1 MSRHI
6 AWIALLVA
14 GTLPAAEF
22 TPPADLPPIEVV
34 SAVLDDH
41 PVVREAEARLR
52 VAAAERDALGAGPH
66 ELELRVTGQRRDIA
80 GIADRSDEWSAGIER
95 GFRLFGKAGLDADIG
110 ARGMDEARE
119 KVGDA
124 RHETGRHLLGLW
136 YGALRALTETR
147 LRAAQADLLD
157 EVRGTVA
164 TRNRR
169 GDAARLEL
177 LEADAA
183 LAQARSQQQQA
194 LGRQQAALAALRAS
208 FPSLPPATPR
218 AAEPLLP
225 AGTAADWTAATLEH
239 NHELL
244 AVQSALEGSR
254 LAARRAGR
262 DRLPDPTLGLFY
274 ANEQFGDEKI
284 VGMSV
289 AVPIGIGARSAE
301 AERQRGQADAL
312 AELETATRRRLEAE
326 AVVNWERASTGV
338 ETWRQLRDAA
348 AAMTRHADLAR
359 RAYELGEMPLAESLL
374 ARRNAAEAEVA
385 AEQARLDANEAIAR
399 LLLDSHR
406 IWSTHADD
414 EPHGG

>member
-52 VAAAERDALGAGPH
+52 VAAAERDALDAGPH

-80 GIADRSDEWSAGIER
+80 GVADRSDEWSAGIER

-124 RHETGRHLLGLW
+124 RHETARQLLGLW

-157 EVRGTVA
+157 EVRSTVA

-177 LEADAA
+177 LEAD
-183 LAQARSQQQQA
+183 
-194 LGRQQAALAALRAS
+194 
-208 FPSLPPATPR
+208 
-218 AAEPLLP
+218 
-225 AGTAADWTAATLEH
+225 
-239 NHELL
+239 
-244 AVQSALEGSR
+244 
-254 LAARRAGR
+254 
-262 DRLPDPTLGLFY
+262 
-274 ANEQFGDEKI
+274 
-284 VGMSV
+284 
-289 AVPIGIGARSAE
+289 
-301 AERQRGQADAL
+301 
-312 AELETATRRRLEAE
+312 
-326 AVVNWERASTGV
+326 
-338 ETWRQLRDAA
+338 
-348 AAMTRHADLAR
+348 
-359 RAYELGEMPLAESLL
+359 
-374 ARRNAAEAEVA
+374 
-385 AEQARLDANEAIAR
+385 
-399 LLLDSHR
+399 
-406 IWSTHADD
+406 
-414 EPHGG
+414 

>member
-14 GTLPAAEF
+14 GAAPAAEF

-34 SAVLDDH
+34 GAVLDDH

-52 VAAAERDALGAGPH
+52 VAGAERDALDAGPH
-66 ELELRVTGQRRDIA
+66 ELELRVAGQRRDIA
-80 GIADRSDEWSAGIER
+80 GVADRSDEWAAGIER

-110 ARGMDEARE
+110 ARGVDEARE

-124 RHETGRHLLGLW
+124 RHETARHLLGLW
-136 YGALRALTETR
+136 YEALRALTETR
-147 LRAAQADLLD
+147 LRTSQASLLE

-164 TRNRR
+164 ARNRR

-183 LAQARSQQQQA
+183 LAQARSQKQQA
-194 LGRQQAALAALRAS
+194 LGRQQAALAGLRAS

-218 AAEPLLP
+218 AAEPVLP
-225 AGTAADWTAATLEH
+225 AGTEAEWTAATLEH

-254 LAARRAGR
+254 LAARRASR

-284 VGMSV
+284 VGMSL

-301 AERQRGQADAL
+301 ADRRRGQADAL

-326 AVVNWERASTGV
+326 AVVNWERAATGI
-338 ETWRQLRDAA
+338 ETWRQLRDAS

-406 IWSTHADD
+406 MWSTHDDD